1 MYNVFLA
8 EDEIVVREG
17 IRNSIPWE
25 KTPYTLAGE
34 APDGEIALPMIRDIK
49 PDILVTDIRMPFMD
63 GLALSRIV
71 KKELPWIKIVILSGH
86 DEFDYAREAISVGV
100 EEYLLKPVSAQD
112 MIKTLDRIAKRI
124 DEEKKNL
131 LNIEH
136 LKAQIR
142 SSADALL
149 KIANYGGLPQTAG
162 GAAEKE
168 GGLLPGEGFDPSRI
182 PNIDGDMFITRLKY
196 AQKKD
201 IDALLREYTKNAE
214 YDFDGSG
221 MMASFI
227 LGEIIVAASKTAEA
241 LNGDIKDIAPFSLDQ
256 KTLLEITSSRD
267 VFFEKIR
274 SLLEA
279 VIEYRDAHAGGR
291 YQSVIV
297 KAREYINKNFAAEDI
312 SLNST
317 AAHVGLSPNHLSAVF
332 VQETGENFIEYLT
345 RMRIERAKRLLSATA
360 MKSAD
365 IALETGF
372 SDPHYFSFIFKKNTG
387 LSPREYRGAERNRE
401 TGHNAPS

>member
-1 MYNVFLA
+1 MYKVFLV

-71 KKELPWIKIVILSGH
+71 KNELPWIKVIILSGH
-86 DEFDYAREAISVGV
+86 DEFEYAREAILVGV

-124 DEEKKNL
+124 DAEKGNL
-131 LNIEH
+131 LNIEN

-142 SSADALL
+142 SSADTLL
-149 KIANYGGLPQTAG
+149 KIANSGGGFPAEEDGGLPS
-162 GAAEKE
+162 
-168 GGLLPGEGFDPSRI
+168 EGFDPSRLLD
-182 PNIDGDMFITRLKY
+182 IDGDMFFTRLKY
-196 AQKKD
+196 ASKKD
-201 IDALLREYTKNAE
+201 LDSLIRKYTKSAGN
-214 YDFDGSG
+214 DFAGNH
-221 MMASFI
+221 MMVYFI
-227 LGEIIVAASKTAEA
+227 LGEIIVAASKIVEA

-256 KTLLEITSSRD
+256 KTLLEITRSKDIFS
-267 VFFEKIR
+267 EKIR

-279 VIEYRDAHAGGR
+279 VIEYRDAHTGGR

-297 KAREYINKNFAAEDI
+297 KAREYIDRNFAAEDI
-312 SLNST
+312 SLHSM
-317 AAHVGLSPNHLSAVF
+317 AAHVGVSPNHLSAVF
-332 VQETGENFIEYLT
+332 AQETGENFIEYLT
-345 RMRIERAKRLLSATA
+345 RVRIERAKRLLSTTA
-360 MKSAD
+360 MKSTD
-365 IALETGF
+365 IAFETGF

-387 LSPREYRGAERNRE
+387 LSPREYRNGKK
-401 TGHNAPS
+401 